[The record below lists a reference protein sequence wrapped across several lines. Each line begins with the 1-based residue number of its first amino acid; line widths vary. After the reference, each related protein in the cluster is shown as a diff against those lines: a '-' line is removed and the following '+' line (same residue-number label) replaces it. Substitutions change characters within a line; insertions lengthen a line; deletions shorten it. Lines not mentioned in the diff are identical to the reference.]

1 MTKPEFKLKKDKFK
15 SFRGGYSKL
24 LDIYC
29 RKCENIVAI
38 YQKDGPGNLRRM
50 YLDRIFYPENLTN
63 LQNLNL
69 KDIPELKCSKCGQIL
84 GSPYIYEK
92 ESRPAFRL
100 FVDAIVKRPHK
111 SKS

>member
-15 SFRGGYSKL
+15 SSRSGYSKL

-29 RKCENIVAI
+29 RKCDNIVAI
-38 YQKDGPGNLRRM
+38 YQKDGPGNLRWM
-50 YLDRIFYPENLTN
+50 YLDRIFSPENLTN

-69 KDIPELKCSKCGQIL
+69 KDISELKCPKCGQIL
-84 GSPYIYEK
+84 GSLYIYEK

-100 FVDAIVKRPHK
+100 FVDAVIKRPHK
-111 SKS
+111 